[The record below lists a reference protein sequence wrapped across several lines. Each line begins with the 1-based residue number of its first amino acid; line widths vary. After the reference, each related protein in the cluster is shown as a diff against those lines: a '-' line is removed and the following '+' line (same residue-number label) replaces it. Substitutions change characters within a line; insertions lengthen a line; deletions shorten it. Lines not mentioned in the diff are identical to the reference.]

1 VKLRLQANAV
11 RLRLNQAEVARL
23 SSAGFIDETIEFP
36 GSGRLSYAIHAAT
49 EHPAICA
56 RLEEG
61 ILRIDVPLLIARE
74 WASTNR
80 VGIEASPGAGPSIL
94 IEKDFQC
101 LHGDE
106 PPDPGAY
113 PNPRSEVPPVQP

>member
-1 VKLRLQANAV
+1 MKLRLHANAV

-23 SSAGFIDETIEFP
+23 SSGGFIEETIEFP
-36 GSGRLSYAIHAAT
+36 GSGRLSYAIHTT
-49 EHPAICA
+49 ERPAVCA

-61 ILRIDVPLLIARE
+61 NLRIDVPLQIARE

-80 VGIEASPGAGPSIL
+80 VGIDASPAAGPSIL

-106 PPDPGAY
+106 PLDPNAY
-113 PNPRSEVPPVQP
+113 PNPLSGTPPTQP